1 MKGRRAECRRSPLL
15 CALVRR
21 SAAESGRARY
31 NADNAK
37 LKWAGYLPFRLLF
50 EFPATFL
57 KYYVLQRHF
66 TGGLMGF
73 QSSTIGAYSRFARI
87 ARMLE
92 AAQRPDQTA
101 ASAEAL
107 NERAKAP

>member
-1 MKGRRAECRRSPLL
+1 MPTFTTSLRTRSTISCRKRSSALQRR
-15 CALVRR
+15 
-21 SAAESGRARY
+21 
-31 NADNAK
+31 NAK